1 MGLLGRRRVYD
12 RRRIL
17 DEAARAM
24 AKGRRRRAISLYRW
38 VLAVERHNGE
48 LHARLGPLLAETG
61 QTFDAWQSYRL
72 TARAALRDNRPD
84 HALAV
89 YREAAHRLPQEIQAW
104 LALARLLERHG
115 REKDAVEALLEGSR
129 HFRTPWARPQAIH
142 LLQRARAISAWDFE
156 TVLELARLLG
166 RCDQG
171 EEARILLGELSRQVG
186 GKRLKRVRAAQLRLD
201 ADFGSLWRWLRAT
214 VRPEEEPAGAPAAA
228 GVVSLR
234 ARAARR

>member
-1 MGLLGRRRVYD
+1 MGLLGRRRGYD

-24 AKGRRRRAISLYRW
+24 AKGRRRRAIALYRW

-61 QTFDAWQSYRL
+61 QTFDAWQSYRI

-89 YREAAHRLPQEIQAW
+89 YREAAHHLPQEIGAW
-104 LALARLLERHG
+104 LALAQLLEKRG
-115 REKDAVEALLEGSR
+115 REKQAIEVLVEGSR
-129 HFRTPWARPQAIH
+129 HFRAPWARPQAVH
-142 LLQRARAISAWDFE
+142 LLRRARAIEAWDFE
-156 TVLELARLLG
+156 AVLELARLLG
-166 RCDQG
+166 RTAQV
-171 EEARILLGELSRQVG
+171 EEARILLERLAEQVG
-186 GKRLKRVRAAQLRLD
+186 GDALKRVRSAQLRLD
-201 ADFGSLWRWLRAT
+201 GDVGALWRWLKACLRPVEPPAEAT
-214 VRPEEEPAGAPAAA
+214 RA
-228 GVVSLR
+228 GVVPLR